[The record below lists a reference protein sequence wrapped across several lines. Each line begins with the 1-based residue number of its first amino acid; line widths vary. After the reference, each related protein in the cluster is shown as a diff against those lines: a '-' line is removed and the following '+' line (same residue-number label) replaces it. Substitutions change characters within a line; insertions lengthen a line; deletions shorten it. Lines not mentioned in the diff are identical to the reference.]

1 MAKKNNSNNVGFI
14 RYNEDEDFQ
23 LGELTVGDFVYGDM
37 ADVDGKPKG
46 REVCIV
52 SDISKITAEVYTAR
66 YRQMKW
72 MGRAITQE
80 MIISNYCTQPISNLT
95 IVPFSEDWFAENSAI
110 FRKLLDGETM
120 EPRDSDL
127 KVAFAY
133 EFKARRWQATYYAVG
148 FELTY
153 QDHDLEDKL
162 HEEGLS
168 WVASKTES
176 RRKATLVQIVKPVK
190 PVKQTDGRGIYK
202 TSAAAAV
209 AQFIAVHELQ
219 HFLRLCGI
227 FDAMNVPKRSID
239 DANEMAESFGRK

>member
-1 MAKKNNSNNVGFI
+1 MAKKSNSNNVGFI
-14 RYNEDEDFQ
+14 RHDEDEDFQ
-23 LGELTVGDFVYGDM
+23 LGELTVGDFVYGNM
-37 ADVDGKPKG
+37 AEEDGTPKE

-52 SDISKITAEVYTAR
+52 SEYSKKYAEIYTAR

-72 MGRAITQE
+72 MGKAITQE
-80 MIISNYCTQPISNLT
+80 MIIANYCTQPISNLT
-95 IVPFSEDWFAENSAI
+95 IIPFSEDWFAENSAI
-110 FRKLLDGETM
+110 FRKLSDSETM
-120 EPRDSDL
+120 KPRDSDL

-162 HEEGLS
+162 QEEGLS

-176 RRKATLVQIVKPVK
+176 KCKAIIVQIVK
-190 PVKQTDGRGIYK
+190 PVKQTDGRGSYN
-202 TSAAAAV
+202 TYNAAAV

-219 HFLRLCGI
+219 HFLRLCGV
-227 FDAMNVPKRSID
+227 FDAMNVPKD
-239 DANEMAESFGRK
+239 LLDNEKLVHDAVDGKKIE